1 VREHSPVEA
10 LRLGGFAGLLA
21 LAVGCAGGAP
31 PPQPAEHLA
40 PLDVRRFDQVWV
52 DPAHPGESWR
62 AVTLRVSE
70 IRLAWNLAAERGS
83 YQVNRRRQAQALF
96 DAWSELLRAV
106 FAEPGCVQ
114 VIAEPRAQS
123 LEVVLALRDVELA
136 GPSTPARGLGAGFS
150 GSRVHLVAD
159 AYDAESRNQ
168 VAHFEERR
176 TLSPGFATRSSD
188 TRLLRGLFQLSQ
200 DLRAQFED
208 LCIPVPQNAESS
220 ESSGDGEGGGAS
232 R

>member
-10 LRLGGFAGLLA
+10 LRLGGCAGLLA
-21 LAVGCAGGAP
+21 LAMGCAGGA

-40 PLDVRRFDQVWV
+40 PLDERRFDQVWV

-62 AVTLRVSE
+62 AVTLRVGE

-114 VIAEPRAQS
+114 VIAEPRAHS

-136 GPSTPARGLGAGFS
+136 SAAAPARGLGSGFS
-150 GSRVHLVAD
+150 GNRVHLVAD
-159 AYDAESRNQ
+159 AYDAKSRNP
-168 VAHFEERR
+168 VAHFQERR
-176 TLSPGFATRSSD
+176 TLSPGFASRSGD
-188 TRLLRGLFQLSQ
+188 TRLLQGLFQLSQ

-208 LCIPVPQNAESS
+208 LCIPVPQNAES
-220 ESSGDGEGGGAS
+220 GAADGEGGEAS

>member
-10 LRLGGFAGLLA
+10 LRLGGCAGLLA
-21 LAVGCAGGAP
+21 LAMGCAGGA

-40 PLDVRRFDQVWV
+40 PLDERRFDQVWV

-114 VIAEPRAQS
+114 VIAEPRAHS

-136 GPSTPARGLGAGFS
+136 SAAAPARGLGSGFS
-150 GSRVHLVAD
+150 GNRVHLVAD
-159 AYDAESRNQ
+159 AYDAKSRNP
-168 VAHFEERR
+168 VAHFQERR
-176 TLSPGFATRSSD
+176 TLSPGFASRSGD
-188 TRLLRGLFQLSQ
+188 TRLLQGLFQLSQ

-208 LCIPVPQNAESS
+208 LCIPVPQNAES
-220 ESSGDGEGGGAS
+220 GAADGEGGEAS

>member
-10 LRLGGFAGLLA
+10 LRLGGCAGLLA
-21 LAVGCAGGAP
+21 LAVGCAGGA

-114 VIAEPRAQS
+114 VIAEPRAHS

-136 GPSTPARGLGAGFS
+136 GSAAPARGLGSGFS
-150 GSRVHLVAD
+150 GNRVHLVAD
-159 AYDAESRNQ
+159 AYDAKSRNP
-168 VAHFEERR
+168 VAHFQERR
-176 TLSPGFATRSSD
+176 TLSPGFASRSGD
-188 TRLLRGLFQLSQ
+188 TRLLQGLFQLSQ

-208 LCIPVPQNAESS
+208 LCIPVPQNAES
-220 ESSGDGEGGGAS
+220 GAADGEGGEAS